1 VSDPAGVTRLAVIGL
16 GHRATAMIAS
26 MQAVDPG
33 VSVRAVADPDTENA
47 RRRLVMV
54 EPTHAEVRVYP
65 SADAMLE
72 DPANYDAVVIGTR
85 CYLHT
90 TMAIKVASAGLP
102 LFLEKPV
109 AISLEELGALREAF
123 RGREDEVVV
132 SFPLRHTPLFSKALE
147 IVRSGTLGTINQI
160 QAVNN
165 VPYGGVYF
173 GQWYRNHDQTGGL
186 WLQKATHD
194 FDCINLL
201 AGSRPVGV
209 AAMESRRVYGGEK
222 PHDLRCSACD
232 ETETCPESPQNLAR
246 RGDDGGMYQDSD
258 DRTDHWCAFSREI
271 QNHDAGSALIMYENG
286 IHASY
291 SQNFLSRRAAYRR
304 GATVIGY
311 EATLEFD
318 LAPMELRIIHHR
330 SAKVEQVQVDVG
342 SEAHGGGD
350 LILAQSFLDLLKGR
364 ARPDASLKDGLLS
377 AAMCLAAR
385 ESARTKTF
393 QRVGEG
399 ASFSNTR

>member
-1 VSDPAGVTRLAVIGL
+1 VIGL
-16 GHRATAMIAS
+16 GHRATAMVRA
-26 MQAVDPG
+26 MQAADPG
-33 VSVRAVADPDTENA
+33 VTVGAVADPDEESV
-47 RRRLVMV
+47 RRRL
-54 EPTHAEVRVYP
+54 EVVGHGSARIYP

-72 DPANYDAVVIGTR
+72 DAANYDGVVIGTR

-90 TMAIKVASAGLP
+90 RMAIKVASVGLP

-109 AISLEELGALREAF
+109 AISLDEVEALGEAF
-123 RGREDEVVV
+123 RGREDAVVV
-132 SFPLRHTPLFSKALE
+132 SFPLRHTPLFSKVME
-147 IVRSGTLGTINQI
+147 IVESGVLGTINQI
-160 QAVNN
+160 QAFNN

-173 GQWYRNHDQTGGL
+173 GQWYRNYDQTGGL

-232 ETETCPESPQNLAR
+232 ETETCPESPKNLAL

-258 DRTDHWCAFSREI
+258 DTTDHWCAFSREI
-271 QNHDAGSALIMYENG
+271 ENHDAGSALIMYENG

-291 SQNFLSRRAAYRR
+291 SQNMLSRRAAYRR

-311 EATLEFD
+311 EATLDFD
-318 LAPMELRIIHHR
+318 LATMQIRVIHHR
-330 SAKVEQVQVDVG
+330 SGEVEQINLNAESDG
-342 SEAHGGGD
+342 HGGGD
-350 LILAQSFLDLLKGR
+350 HILAESFLDVIAGR
-364 ARPDASLKDGLLS
+364 ARPNSTLRDGLIS

-393 QRVGEG
+393 QTVQG
-399 ASFSNTR
+399 A

>member
-1 VSDPAGVTRLAVIGL
+1 MFHSRGVTRLAVIGL
-16 GHRATAMIAS
+16 GHRAAAMIAS
-26 MQAVDPG
+26 MQSVDPG
-33 VSVRAVADPDTENA
+33 VSVRAVADPDTESA
-47 RRRLVMV
+47 RRRLAMAD
-54 EPTHAEVRVYP
+54 PGHAGARIYP

-72 DPANYDAVVIGTR
+72 DPADYDGVVIGTR
-85 CYLHT
+85 CHLHT
-90 TMAIKVASAGLP
+90 RMAIKVASVGLP

-109 AISLEELGALREAF
+109 AISLEELGALRDAF

-147 IVRSGTLGTINQI
+147 VVRSGTLGTINQI

-201 AGSRPVGV
+201 AGSHPVGV

-271 QNHDAGSALIMYENG
+271 RNHDAGSALIMYENG

-291 SQNFLSRRAAYRR
+291 SQNFLSRRSAYRR
-304 GATVIGY
+304 GATVVGY

-318 LAPMELRIIHHR
+318 LAPMRLRIIHHR
-330 SAKVEQVQVDVG
+330 SEKVEQMRVDVEDDG
-342 SEAHGGGD
+342 HAGGD
-350 LILAQSFLDLLKGR
+350 LILAESFLDLVKGR
-364 ARPDASLKDGLLS
+364 ARPNASLRDGLLS

-393 QRVGEG
+393 QRV
-399 ASFSNTR
+399 

>member
-1 VSDPAGVTRLAVIGL
+1 MVG
-16 GHRATAMIAS
+16 S

-33 VSVRAVADPDTENA
+33 VSIHAVADPDTESA
-47 RRRLVMV
+47 RQRLAMV
-54 EPTHAEVRVYP
+54 GDVEARIYP
-65 SADAMLE
+65 SADAMLA
-72 DPANYDAVVIGTR
+72 DATDYDGVVIGTR
-85 CYLHT
+85 CHLHT
-90 TMAIKVASAGLP
+90 RMAVKVASVGLP

-109 AISLEELGALREAF
+109 AISPEELGALREAF
-123 RGREDEVVV
+123 LGREDEVVV
-132 SFPLRHTPLFSKALE
+132 SFPLRHTPLFSKVLE
-147 IVRSGTLGTINQI
+147 IVKSGALGTINQI

-209 AAMESRRVYGGEK
+209 VAMESRRVYGGDK

-232 ETETCPESPQNLAR
+232 ETETCPESPQNLAS

-258 DRTDHWCAFSREI
+258 DRTDHWCAFSRGI

-291 SQNFLSRRAAYRR
+291 NQNFLSRRAAYRR

-330 SAKVEQVQVDVG
+330 SRKVEQVRVDARG
-342 SEAHGGGD
+342 DAHGGGD
-350 LILAQSFLDLLKGR
+350 LILAESFLDLLKGR

-393 QRVGEG
+393 QRV
-399 ASFSNTR
+399 

>member
-1 VSDPAGVTRLAVIGL
+1 MTRLAVIGL
-16 GHRATAMIAS
+16 GHRAAAMIAS
-26 MQAVDPG
+26 MQSVDPK
-33 VSVRAVADPDTENA
+33 VSVRAVADPDTESA
-47 RRRLVMV
+47 RQRLAMV
-54 EPTHAEVRVYP
+54 GDARARVYP
-65 SADAMLE
+65 SADVMLE
-72 DPANYDAVVIGTR
+72 DPADYDGVVIGTR
-85 CYLHT
+85 CHLHT
-90 TMAIKVASAGLP
+90 RMAIKVASAGLP

-109 AISLEELGALREAF
+109 AISLEELGALREVF

-147 IVRSGTLGTINQI
+147 VVRSGTLGTINQI
-160 QAVNN
+160 QATNN

-194 FDCINLL
+194 FDYINLL

-246 RGDDGGMYQDSD
+246 REDDGGMYQDSD

-271 QNHDAGSALIMYENG
+271 QNHDAGSALIMHENG

-291 SQNFLSRRAAYRR
+291 SQNFLSRRSACRR
-304 GATVIGY
+304 GANGRRIRGNTGVRPGSDEI
-311 EATLEFD
+311 THH
-318 LAPMELRIIHHR
+318 PSPLR
-330 SAKVEQVQVDVG
+330 E
-342 SEAHGGGD
+342 
-350 LILAQSFLDLLKGR
+350 GR
-364 ARPDASLKDGLLS
+364 ADEAGYRGPRARRRRSHPRQKLPGPGKGTRQARCLIEGWASQRRHVPR
-377 AAMCLAAR
+377 AR

-393 QRVGEG
+393 QPV
-399 ASFSNTR
+399 

>member
-16 GHRATAMIAS
+16 GHRAASMVAS
-26 MQAVDPG
+26 MQSVDPG
-33 VSVRAVADPDTENA
+33 VSIRAVADPDAEGA
-47 RRRLVMV
+47 SQRLEMV
-54 EPTHAEVRVYP
+54 GSRHDETRLYP

-72 DPANYDAVVIGTR
+72 EAADFDGVVIGTR
-85 CYLHT
+85 CHLHT
-90 TMAIKVASAGLP
+90 RMALEVASVGLP

-123 RGREDEVVV
+123 RGKEDQVVV
-132 SFPLRHTPLFSKALE
+132 SFPLRHTPLFSRVLE
-147 IVRSGTLGTINQI
+147 ILHSGVLGTINQI
-160 QAVNN
+160 QATNN

-173 GQWYRNHDQTGGL
+173 GQWYRDYDQTGGL

-201 AGSRPVGV
+201 AGSQPIGV

-222 PHDLRCSACD
+222 PYDLRCSACD
-232 ETETCPESPQNLAR
+232 ETATCPESPQNLAS

-258 DRTDHWCAFSREI
+258 DRSDHWCAFSRGI
-271 QNHDAGSALIMYENG
+271 RNHDAGSALIMYENG

-291 SQNFLSRRAAYRR
+291 SQNFLSRRAAYKR
-304 GATVIGY
+304 GATVVGY

-318 LAPMELRIIHHR
+318 LATAEIRLIHHR
-330 SAKVEQVQVDVG
+330 SEKVERMQLETEGDG
-342 SEAHGGGD
+342 HAGGD
-350 LILAQSFLDLLKGR
+350 HILAESFLDLLKGR
-364 ARPDASLKDGLLS
+364 STPNSSLKDGLLS

-385 ESARTKTF
+385 ESARTNTF

-399 ASFSNTR
+399 

>member
-1 VSDPAGVTRLAVIGL
+1 
-16 GHRATAMIAS
+16 MIAS
-26 MQAVDPG
+26 MQSVDPG
-33 VSVRAVADPDTENA
+33 VSVRAVADPDTESA
-47 RRRLVMV
+47 RRRLAMAD
-54 EPTHAEVRVYP
+54 PGHAGARIYP

-72 DPANYDAVVIGTR
+72 DPADYDGVVIGTR
-85 CYLHT
+85 CHLHT
-90 TMAIKVASAGLP
+90 RMAIKVASVGLP

-109 AISLEELGALREAF
+109 AINLEELGALREAF

-132 SFPLRHTPLFSKALE
+132 SFPLRHTPLFSKALG
-147 IVRSGTLGTINQI
+147 IVRSGALGTINQI

-232 ETETCPESPQNLAR
+232 ETNTCPESPQNLAR

-291 SQNFLSRRAAYRR
+291 SQNFLSRRSAYRR
-304 GATVIGY
+304 GATVVGY

-330 SAKVEQVQVDVG
+330 SGKVEQLRVDIEDDG
-342 SEAHGGGD
+342 HAGGD
-350 LILAQSFLDLLKGR
+350 LILADSFLDLVKGR
-364 ARPDASLKDGLLS
+364 ARPNASLRDGLLS

-393 QRVGEG
+393 QRV
-399 ASFSNTR
+399 

>member
-1 VSDPAGVTRLAVIGL
+1 
-16 GHRATAMIAS
+16 MIAS
-26 MQAVDPG
+26 MQTVDPG
-33 VSVRAVADPDTENA
+33 VSVLAVADPDTGSA
-47 RRRLVMV
+47 RRRLAMIGN
-54 EPTHAEVRVYP
+54 AKARVYP

-72 DPANYDAVVIGTR
+72 DPPDYDGVVIGTR
-85 CYLHT
+85 CHLHT
-90 TMAIKVASAGLP
+90 RMAIKVASAGLP

-123 RGREDEVVV
+123 RGREDVVVV

-147 IVRSGTLGTINQI
+147 VVRSGALGTINQI

-232 ETETCPESPQNLAR
+232 ETQTCPESPQNLAR
-246 RGDDGGMYQDSD
+246 GGDDGGMYQDSD
-258 DRTDHWCAFSREI
+258 DSTDHWCAFSREI

-291 SQNFLSRRAAYRR
+291 SQNFLSRRSAYRR

-311 EATLEFD
+311 EATLDFD
-318 LAPMELRIIHHR
+318 LAPMRLRIIHHR
-330 SAKVEQVQVDVG
+330 SERVEQLRVDIEDDG
-342 SEAHGGGD
+342 HAGGD
-350 LILAQSFLDLLKGR
+350 RILAESFLDLVKGR
-364 ARPDASLKDGLLS
+364 ARPNASLRDGLLS

-393 QRVGEG
+393 QPV
-399 ASFSNTR
+399 

>member
-1 VSDPAGVTRLAVIGL
+1 MIGL
-16 GHRATAMIAS
+16 GHRAAAMIAS
-26 MQAVDPG
+26 MQAADPG
-33 VSVRAVADPDTENA
+33 VSVRAVADPDTEGA
-47 RRRLVMV
+47 GRRLAMV
-54 EPTHAEVRVYP
+54 GNAGARLYP

-72 DPANYDAVVIGTR
+72 DPADYDGVVIGTR
-85 CYLHT
+85 CHLHT
-90 TMAIKVASAGLP
+90 RMAIKVASAGLP

-109 AISLEELGALREAF
+109 AISPEELGALREAF
-123 RGREDEVVV
+123 RGREDEVAI
-132 SFPLRHTPLFSKALE
+132 SFPLRHAPLFSKVLE
-147 IVRSGTLGTINQI
+147 VVRSGALGTVNQI

-201 AGSRPVGV
+201 AGSRPAFI

-232 ETETCPESPQNLAR
+232 ETETCPESPQNLALK
-246 RGDDGGMYQDSD
+246 GDGGMYQDSD
-258 DRTDHWCAFSREI
+258 DRTDHWCAFSRGI
-271 QNHDAGSALIMYENG
+271 RNHDAGSALIMYENG

-291 SQNFLSRRAAYRR
+291 SQNFLSRRSAYRR
-304 GATVIGY
+304 GATVVGY

-330 SAKVEQVQVDVG
+330 SEKVEQVRVDVEDDG
-342 SEAHGGGD
+342 HAGGD
-350 LILAQSFLDLLKGR
+350 LILAESFLDLIKGR
-364 ARPDASLKDGLLS
+364 ASPDASLRDGLLS

-393 QRVGEG
+393 QPV
-399 ASFSNTR
+399 

>member
-1 VSDPAGVTRLAVIGL
+1 VIGL
-16 GHRATAMIAS
+16 GHRAAAMIAS
-26 MQAVDPG
+26 MHTVDPG
-33 VSVRAVADPDTENA
+33 VSVLAVADPDTESARHRLAMIGNA
-47 RRRLVMV
+47 
-54 EPTHAEVRVYP
+54 EARVYP

-72 DPANYDAVVIGTR
+72 DPADYDGVVVGTR
-85 CYLHT
+85 CRLHT
-90 TMAIKVASAGLP
+90 RMALKVASAGLP

-109 AISLEELGALREAF
+109 AISPEELGALREAF

-147 IVRSGTLGTINQI
+147 VVKSGALGTINQI

-173 GQWYRNHDQTGGL
+173 GQWYRNHHQTGGL

-222 PHDLRCSACD
+222 PHDLKCSACD
-232 ETETCPESPQNLAR
+232 ETKTCPESPQNLAR
-246 RGDDGGMYQDSD
+246 WGDAGGMYQDSD
-258 DRTDHWCAFSREI
+258 DRTDHWCAFSRERR
-271 QNHDAGSALIMYENG
+271 NHDAGSALIMYENG

-291 SQNFLSRRAAYRR
+291 SQNFLSRRSAYRR
-304 GATVIGY
+304 GATVVGY

-318 LAPMELRIIHHR
+318 LALMELRIIHHR
-330 SAKVEQVQVDVG
+330 SEKVEQVRVDVEDDG
-342 SEAHGGGD
+342 HAGGD
-350 LILAQSFLDLLKGR
+350 LILAESFLDLVKGR
-364 ARPDASLKDGLLS
+364 ARPNASLRDGLLS

-385 ESARTKTF
+385 ESARTRAF
-393 QRVGEG
+393 QPV
-399 ASFSNTR
+399 

>member
-1 VSDPAGVTRLAVIGL
+1 V
-16 GHRATAMIAS
+16 MIAS
-26 MQAVDPG
+26 MQGVDPCL
-33 VSVRAVADPDTENA
+33 SVRAVADPDTESA
-47 RRRLVMV
+47 RRRLAMV
-54 EPTHAEVRVYP
+54 GPCHAGARVYP

-72 DPANYDAVVIGTR
+72 DPADYDGVVIGTR
-85 CYLHT
+85 CHLHT
-90 TMAIKVASAGLP
+90 PMAIKVASVELP

-109 AISLEELGALREAF
+109 AIGLEELRALREAY
-123 RGREDEVVV
+123 RGREDEVV

-147 IVRSGTLGTINQI
+147 VLKSGVLGTINQI
-160 QAVNN
+160 QAINN

-173 GQWYRNHDQTGGL
+173 GQWYRNYDQTGGL

-232 ETETCPESPQNLAR
+232 ETQTCPESPQNLAR

-271 QNHDAGSALIMYENG
+271 RNHDAGSALIMYENG

-291 SQNFLSRRAAYRR
+291 SQNFLSRRSAYRR
-304 GATVIGY
+304 GATVVGY

-330 SAKVEQVQVDVG
+330 SEKVEQMRVEFEDDG
-342 SEAHGGGD
+342 HAGGD
-350 LILAQSFLDLLKGR
+350 LILAESFVDLIKGR
-364 ARPDASLKDGLLS
+364 ASPNASLRDGLLS

-393 QRVGEG
+393 QPV
-399 ASFSNTR
+399 

>member
-1 VSDPAGVTRLAVIGL
+1 MIGL
-16 GHRATAMIAS
+16 GHRAAAMIAS
-26 MQAVDPG
+26 MQTVDPK
-33 VSVRAVADPDTENA
+33 VSVRAVADPDTESA
-47 RRRLVMV
+47 RRRLAMV
-54 EPTHAEVRVYP
+54 GDARARVYP

-72 DPANYDAVVIGTR
+72 DPADYDGVVIGTR
-85 CYLHT
+85 CHLHT
-90 TMAIKVASAGLP
+90 RMAIKVASARLP

-109 AISLEELGALREAF
+109 AISLEELVALREAF

-147 IVRSGTLGTINQI
+147 VVRSGTLGTINQI
-160 QAVNN
+160 QATNN

-194 FDCINLL
+194 FDYINLL

-232 ETETCPESPQNLAR
+232 ETNTCPESPQNLAR

-291 SQNFLSRRAAYRR
+291 SQNFLSRRSAYRR
-304 GATVIGY
+304 GATVVGY

-330 SAKVEQVQVDVG
+330 SGKVEQVRVDG
-342 SEAHGGGD
+342 EDEGHAGGD
-350 LILAQSFLDLLKGR
+350 LILAESFLDLLQGR
-364 ARPDASLKDGLLS
+364 ARPNASLRDGLLS

-385 ESARTKTF
+385 ESARTKSF
-393 QRVGEG
+393 QPV
-399 ASFSNTR
+399 

>member
-1 VSDPAGVTRLAVIGL
+1 
-16 GHRATAMIAS
+16 MITS
-26 MQAVDPG
+26 MEAIDPG
-33 VSVRAVADPDTENA
+33 VSVRAVADPDTEGA
-47 RRRLVMV
+47 RRRLAMAG
-54 EPTHAEVRVYP
+54 PDHAEARVYP

-72 DPANYDAVVIGTR
+72 DPADYDGVIIGTR
-85 CYLHT
+85 CHLHAR
-90 TMAIKVASAGLP
+90 MAIKVASVGLP

-147 IVRSGTLGTINQI
+147 IVKSGALGAINQI
-160 QAVNN
+160 HAVNN

-173 GQWYRNHDQTGGL
+173 GQWYRNYDQTGGL

-201 AGSRPVGV
+201 AGSRPVRV
-209 AAMESRRVYGGEK
+209 AAMESQRVYGGEK
-222 PHDLRCSACD
+222 PHDLRCSACE
-232 ETETCPESPQNLAR
+232 ETETCPESPKNLAR

-271 QNHDAGSALIMYENG
+271 QNHDAGSALIMYESG

-304 GATVIGY
+304 GAMVVGY
-311 EATLEFD
+311 EGTLEFD
-318 LAPMELRIIHHR
+318 LAPMKLRIIHHR
-330 SAKVEQVQVDVG
+330 SEKVEQMKLDIEDDG
-342 SEAHGGGD
+342 HGGGD
-350 LILAQSFLDLLKGR
+350 LILAKTFLDLVKGR
-364 ARPDASLKDGLLS
+364 ARPNASLRDGLLS

-393 QRVGEG
+393 QPL
-399 ASFSNTR
+399 

>member
-1 VSDPAGVTRLAVIGL
+1 MSDPAGVTRLAVIGL
-16 GHRATAMIAS
+16 GHRAAAMVAS
-26 MQAVDPG
+26 MQSIDPG
-33 VSVRAVADPDTENA
+33 VSVRAVADPDSEGA
-47 RRRLVMV
+47 RRRLGMADSHHD
-54 EPTHAEVRVYP
+54 ETRLYP
-65 SADAMLE
+65 SADAMLT
-72 DPANYDAVVIGTR
+72 DATDFDGVVIGTR
-85 CYLHT
+85 CHLHT
-90 TMAIKVASAGLP
+90 SMALKVASVGLP

-109 AISLEELGALREAF
+109 AISPEELGALREAF
-123 RGREDEVVV
+123 LGREDQVVV
-132 SFPLRHTPLFSKALE
+132 SFPLRHTPLFAKVLE
-147 IVRSGTLGTINQI
+147 IVQSGVLGTINQI

-222 PHDLRCSACD
+222 PYELRCSVCD
-232 ETETCPESPQNLAR
+232 ETETCPESPQNLAS

-258 DRTDHWCAFSREI
+258 DTTDHWCAFSRGI
-271 QNHDAGSALIMYENG
+271 RNHDAGSALIMYENG

-291 SQNFLSRRAAYRR
+291 SQNFLSRRGAYKR
-304 GATVIGY
+304 GATVVGY

-318 LAPMELRIIHHR
+318 LALAEIRLIHHR
-330 SAKVEQVQVDVG
+330 SEKVERMQLE
-342 SEAHGGGD
+342 SEGDGHAGGD
-350 LILAQSFLDLLKGR
+350 HILAESFLDLLNGR
-364 ARPDASLKDGLLS
+364 AKPNSSLKDGLLS

-393 QRVGEG
+393 QPV
-399 ASFSNTR
+399 

>member
-1 VSDPAGVTRLAVIGL
+1 VSDPPGVTRLAVIGL
-16 GHRATAMIAS
+16 GHRAAAMIAS
-26 MQAVDPG
+26 MQTVDPK
-33 VSVRAVADPDTENA
+33 VSVRAVADPDTESA
-47 RRRLVMV
+47 RQRLAMV
-54 EPTHAEVRVYP
+54 GDARARVYP
-65 SADAMLE
+65 SADVMLE
-72 DPANYDAVVIGTR
+72 DPADYDGVVIGTR
-85 CYLHT
+85 CHLHT
-90 TMAIKVASAGLP
+90 RMAIKVASAGLP

-147 IVRSGTLGTINQI
+147 VVRSGTLGTINQI
-160 QAVNN
+160 QATNN

-194 FDCINLL
+194 FDYINLL

-232 ETETCPESPQNLAR
+232 ETKTCPESPQNLAR
-246 RGDDGGMYQDSD
+246 RGDDGGMYQDSH

-291 SQNFLSRRAAYRR
+291 SQNFLSRRSAYRR
-304 GATVIGY
+304 GATVVGY

-330 SAKVEQVQVDVG
+330 SEKVEQLRVDG
-342 SEAHGGGD
+342 EDDGHAGGD
-350 LILAQSFLDLLKGR
+350 RILAENFLDLVKGR
-364 ARPDASLKDGLLS
+364 ARPNASLRDGLLS

-393 QRVGEG
+393 QRV
-399 ASFSNTR
+399 

>member
-1 VSDPAGVTRLAVIGL
+1 MIGL
-16 GHRATAMIAS
+16 GHRAAAMIAS
-26 MQAVDPG
+26 MQSVDPK
-33 VSVRAVADPDTENA
+33 VSVRAVADPDTESA
-47 RRRLVMV
+47 RQRLAMV
-54 EPTHAEVRVYP
+54 GDARARVYP
-65 SADAMLE
+65 SADVMLE
-72 DPANYDAVVIGTR
+72 DPADYDGVVIGTR
-85 CYLHT
+85 CHLHT
-90 TMAIKVASAGLP
+90 RMAIKVASAGLP

-109 AISLEELGALREAF
+109 AISLEELGALREVF

-147 IVRSGTLGTINQI
+147 VVRSGTLGTINQI
-160 QAVNN
+160 QATNN

-194 FDCINLL
+194 FDYINLL

-291 SQNFLSRRAAYRR
+291 SQNFLSRRSAYKR
-304 GATVIGY
+304 GATVVGY

-330 SAKVEQVQVDVG
+330 SEKVEQLRVDG
-342 SEAHGGGD
+342 EDDGHAGGD
-350 LILAQSFLDLLKGR
+350 RILAESFLDLVKDR
-364 ARPDASLKDGLLS
+364 ARPHASLRDGLLS
-377 AAMCLAAR
+377 AAMGLAAR

-393 QRVGEG
+393 QRV
-399 ASFSNTR
+399 

>member
-1 VSDPAGVTRLAVIGL
+1 VSDPSGVTRLAVIGF
-16 GHRATAMIAS
+16 GHRAAAMIAS
-26 MQAVDPG
+26 MQTVDPG
-33 VSVRAVADPDTENA
+33 VSIRAVADPDGESA
-47 RRRLVMV
+47 RRRLAMV
-54 EPTHAEVRVYP
+54 GNAGARIYP
-65 SADAMLE
+65 SADAMLK
-72 DPANYDAVVIGTR
+72 DPADYDGVVIGTR
-85 CYLHT
+85 CHLHT
-90 TMAIKVASAGLP
+90 RMAIKVASVGLP

-109 AISLEELGALREAF
+109 AINLEELVALREAF

-132 SFPLRHTPLFSKALE
+132 SFPLRHTPLFSKALGV
-147 IVRSGTLGTINQI
+147 VRSGALGTINQI

-173 GQWYRNHDQTGGL
+173 GQWYRNFDQTGGL

-194 FDCINLL
+194 FDCINQL
-201 AGSRPVGV
+201 AGSHPVGV
-209 AAMESRRVYGGEK
+209 AAMESRRVYGGKK

-232 ETETCPESPQNLAR
+232 ETQTCPESPQNLAR

-291 SQNFLSRRAAYRR
+291 SQNFLSRRSAYRR
-304 GATVIGY
+304 GATIVGY
-311 EATLEFD
+311 EATMEFD

-330 SAKVEQVQVDVG
+330 SEKVEQLRMDIQDDG
-342 SEAHGGGD
+342 HAGGD
-350 LILAQSFLDLLKGR
+350 LILAESFLDLVKGR
-364 ARPDASLKDGLLS
+364 TRPNASLRDGLLS

-393 QRVGEG
+393 QPV
-399 ASFSNTR
+399 

>member
-1 VSDPAGVTRLAVIGL
+1 VTRLAVIGL
-16 GHRATAMIAS
+16 GHRATAMVRS
-26 MQAVDPG
+26 MRLIDPG
-33 VSVRAVADPDTENA
+33 VSIGAVADPDEESV
-47 RRRLVMV
+47 RRRLELVG
-54 EPTHAEVRVYP
+54 HGGARVYR
-65 SADAMLE
+65 SADAML
-72 DPANYDAVVIGTR
+72 DDAADYDGVVIGTR

-90 TMAIKVASAGLP
+90 RMAVKVASVGLP

-109 AISLEELGALREAF
+109 AISLDEVESLREVF

-132 SFPLRHTPLFSKALE
+132 SFPLRHTPLFLKVLD
-147 IVRSGTLGTINQI
+147 VVKSGRLGIINQI

-173 GQWYRNHDQTGGL
+173 GQWYRNYDQTGGL

-209 AAMESRRVYGGEK
+209 AAMESRRVYGGDK

-232 ETETCPESPQNLAR
+232 ETATCPESPQNLAR

-258 DRTDHWCAFSREI
+258 DNTDHWCAFSRGIE
-271 QNHDAGSALIMYENG
+271 NHDAGSALIMYENG

-291 SQNFLSRRAAYRR
+291 SQNMLSRRSAYRR
-304 GATVIGY
+304 GATVVGY

-318 LAPMELRIIHHR
+318 LAPMEIRLIHHH
-330 SAKVEQVQVDVG
+330 SGEVEQMHVDTDSDG
-342 SEAHGGGD
+342 HGGGD
-350 LILAQSFLDLLKGR
+350 HILAESFLDLIAGR
-364 ARPDASLKDGLLS
+364 ARPNSSLRDGLLS

-393 QRVGEG
+393 QQVHG
-399 ASFSNTR
+399 A

>member
-1 VSDPAGVTRLAVIGL
+1 MRLAVIGL
-16 GHRATAMIAS
+16 GHRASVMIAS
-26 MQAVDPG
+26 MQAVDPC
-33 VSVRAVADPDTENA
+33 VSVRAVADPDTESA
-47 RRRLVMV
+47 RRRLAMV
-54 EPTHAEVRVYP
+54 GPGHAGARVYP

-72 DPANYDAVVIGTR
+72 DPADYDGVVIGTR
-85 CYLHT
+85 CHLHT
-90 TMAIKVASAGLP
+90 PMAIKVASVELP

-109 AISLEELGALREAF
+109 AISLEKLGALREAY
-123 RGREDEVVV
+123 RGREDEVV

-147 IVRSGTLGTINQI
+147 VVNSGALGTINQI

-194 FDCINLL
+194 FNCINLL

-232 ETETCPESPQNLAR
+232 ETQTCPESPKNLAR

-271 QNHDAGSALIMYENG
+271 QNHDAGSALIMHENG

-291 SQNFLSRRAAYRR
+291 SQNFLSRRSACRR
-304 GATVIGY
+304 GATVVGY

-318 LAPMELRIIHHR
+318 LDPMRLRIIHHR
-330 SAKVEQVQVDVG
+330 SEKVEQMRLDIEDDG
-342 SEAHGGGD
+342 HGGGD
-350 LILAQSFLDLLKGR
+350 LILAKSFLDLVKGR
-364 ARPDASLKDGLLS
+364 ARPDASLRDGLLS

-393 QRVGEG
+393 QSV
-399 ASFSNTR
+399 

>member
-1 VSDPAGVTRLAVIGL
+1 VTRLAVIGL
-16 GHRATAMIAS
+16 GHRAAAMIAS

-33 VSVRAVADPDTENA
+33 VSVSAVADPDTKSA
-47 RRRLVMV
+47 RRRLAMV
-54 EPTHAEVRVYP
+54 GPGQAGARIYP

-72 DPANYDAVVIGTR
+72 EAADYDGVVIGTR
-85 CYLHT
+85 CHLHT
-90 TMAIKVASAGLP
+90 RMAVKVASVGLP

-109 AISLEELGALREAF
+109 AISPEEVGALREAF

-147 IVRSGTLGTINQI
+147 VVKSGVLGTINQI

-222 PHDLRCSACD
+222 PYELRCSACD
-232 ETETCPESPQNLAR
+232 ETATCPESPQNLAR

-258 DRTDHWCAFSREI
+258 DRTDHWCAFSRGI

-291 SQNFLSRRAAYRR
+291 SQNFLSRRAAYKR
-304 GATVIGY
+304 GATVVGY

-318 LAPMELRIIHHR
+318 MAPMELRIIHHR
-330 SAKVEQVQVDVG
+330 SDKVEHIRVDIEDDG
-342 SEAHGGGD
+342 HAGGD
-350 LILAQSFLDLLKGR
+350 LILAESFLDLLKGR
-364 ARPDASLKDGLLS
+364 AKPNASLKDGLLS

-385 ESARTKTF
+385 ESARTNTF
-393 QRVGEG
+393 QPV
-399 ASFSNTR
+399 

>member
-1 VSDPAGVTRLAVIGL
+1 VSDPPGVTKLAVIGL
-16 GHRATAMIAS
+16 GHRAAAMIAS
-26 MQAVDPG
+26 MQIVDPG
-33 VSVRAVADPDTENA
+33 VRIWAVADPDMGSAHQRLAMVGNA
-47 RRRLVMV
+47 EARM
-54 EPTHAEVRVYP
+54 YP

-72 DPANYDAVVIGTR
+72 DPADYDGIVIGTR
-85 CYLHT
+85 CHLHT
-90 TMAIKVASAGLP
+90 RMAIKVASVGLP

-109 AISLEELGALREAF
+109 AISLEELDALRETF
-123 RGREDEVVV
+123 RGREDQVVV
-132 SFPLRHTPLFSKALE
+132 SFPLRHTPLFSKVLE
-147 IVRSGTLGTINQI
+147 VVRSGTLGTINQI

-173 GQWYRNHDQTGGL
+173 GQWYRNYDQTGGL

-201 AGSRPVGV
+201 AGSRPVSV

-232 ETETCPESPQNLAR
+232 ETEMCPESPQNLAR

-258 DRTDHWCAFSREI
+258 DWTDHWCAFSREI

-291 SQNFLSRRAAYRR
+291 SQNFLSRRSAYRR
-304 GATVIGY
+304 GATVVGY

-330 SAKVEQVQVDVG
+330 SEKVEQVRVDIEDDG
-342 SEAHGGGD
+342 HAGGD
-350 LILAQSFLDLLKGR
+350 LILAESFLDLLKGR
-364 ARPDASLKDGLLS
+364 ARPNASLRDGLLS

-393 QRVGEG
+393 QPV
-399 ASFSNTR
+399 

>member
-1 VSDPAGVTRLAVIGL
+1 MTRLAMIGL
-16 GHRATAMIAS
+16 GHRATAMISS

-47 RRRLVMV
+47 RRRLMMV
-54 EPTHAEVRVYP
+54 GPTHAGMRVYP

-72 DPANYDAVVIGTR
+72 DSVDYDGVVIGTR
-85 CYLHT
+85 CHLHT
-90 TMAIKVASAGLP
+90 QMALKVTSAGLP

-109 AISLEELGALREAF
+109 AISLQELGALREAF
-123 RGREDEVVV
+123 RGREDEVAV
-132 SFPLRHTPLFSKALE
+132 SFPLRYTPLFSKALE
-147 IVRSGTLGTINQI
+147 VVRSGTLGTINQI

-194 FDCINLL
+194 FDSINLL

-209 AAMESRRVYGGEK
+209 AAMESRRIYGGEK

-232 ETETCPESPQNLAR
+232 KTETCPESPQNLAR
-246 RGDDGGMYQDSD
+246 RGDDGGMYEDSD

-291 SQNFLSRRAAYRR
+291 SQNFLSRCIQTWCYGHRIR
-304 GATVIGY
+304 GNPGVR
-311 EATLEFD
+311 
-318 LAPMELRIIHHR
+318 P
-330 SAKVEQVQVDVG
+330 G
-342 SEAHGGGD
+342 SDGTSYHPS
-350 LILAQSFLDLLKGR
+350 SFRKGR
-364 ARPDASLKDGLLS
+364 TGAGGCRGRRTAAEIASSPK
-377 AAMCLAAR
+377 
-385 ESARTKTF
+385 
-393 QRVGEG
+393 
-399 ASFSNTR
+399 ASWLW

>member
-1 VSDPAGVTRLAVIGL
+1 MIGL
-16 GHRATAMIAS
+16 GHRAAAMIAS
-26 MQAVDPG
+26 MQTADPG
-33 VSVRAVADPDTENA
+33 VSIRAVADPDTEGA
-47 RRRLVMV
+47 RRRLAMV
-54 EPTHAEVRVYP
+54 GNAGVRLFP

-72 DPANYDAVVIGTR
+72 DPADYDGVVIGTR
-85 CYLHT
+85 CHLHT
-90 TMAIKVASAGLP
+90 PMAIKVASTGLP

-109 AISLEELGALREAF
+109 AISPEELGALREAF
-123 RGREDEVVV
+123 RGREDEVAV
-132 SFPLRHTPLFSKALE
+132 SFPLRHTPLFSKVLE
-147 IVRSGTLGTINQI
+147 VVRSGALGTINQI

-201 AGSRPVGV
+201 ADSRPAFI

-232 ETETCPESPQNLAR
+232 ETETCPESPQNLAL

-258 DRTDHWCAFSREI
+258 DRNDHWCAFSREI
-271 QNHDAGSALIMYENG
+271 RNHDAGSALIMYENG
-286 IHASY
+286 VHANY
-291 SQNFLSRRAAYRR
+291 SQNFVSRRSAYKR
-304 GATVIGY
+304 GATIVGY

-318 LAPMELRIIHHR
+318 MAPMELRIIHHR
-330 SAKVEQVQVDVG
+330 SERVEQIQVDVEDDG
-342 SEAHGGGD
+342 HAGGD
-350 LILAQSFLDLLKGR
+350 LILAESFLDLIKRR
-364 ARPDASLKDGLLS
+364 ASPSASLRYGLLS

-393 QRVGEG
+393 QRV
-399 ASFSNTR
+399 

>member
-1 VSDPAGVTRLAVIGL
+1 VTRLAVIGL
-16 GHRATAMIAS
+16 GHRAAAMIAS
-26 MQAVDPG
+26 MQAADPG
-33 VSVRAVADPDTENA
+33 VSVRAVADPDTEGA
-47 RRRLVMV
+47 GRRLAMV
-54 EPTHAEVRVYP
+54 GNAGARLYP

-72 DPANYDAVVIGTR
+72 DPADYDGIVIGTR
-85 CYLHT
+85 CHLHT
-90 TMAIKVASAGLP
+90 RMAIKVAAAGLP

-109 AISLEELGALREAF
+109 AISREELGPLREAF
-123 RGREDEVVV
+123 RGREDEVAV
-132 SFPLRHTPLFSKALE
+132 SFPLRHTPLFSKVLE
-147 IVRSGTLGTINQI
+147 VVRSDALGTVNQI

-201 AGSRPVGV
+201 AGSRPAFI
-209 AAMESRRVYGGEK
+209 AAMESRKVYGGEK

-232 ETETCPESPQNLAR
+232 ETETCPESPQNLALK
-246 RGDDGGMYQDSD
+246 GDDGGMYQDSD
-258 DRTDHWCAFSREI
+258 DRTDHWCAFSRGI
-271 QNHDAGSALIMYENG
+271 RNHDAGSALIMYENG

-291 SQNFLSRRAAYRR
+291 SQNFLSRRSAYKR
-304 GATVIGY
+304 GATIIGY

-318 LAPMELRIIHHR
+318 MAPMELRIIHHR
-330 SAKVEQVQVDVG
+330 SEKVEQIQVDVEDDG
-342 SEAHGGGD
+342 HAGGD
-350 LILAQSFLDLLKGR
+350 LILAESFLDLIKGR
-364 ARPDASLKDGLLS
+364 SSPNASLRDGLLS

-393 QRVGEG
+393 QPV
-399 ASFSNTR
+399 

>member
-1 VSDPAGVTRLAVIGL
+1 
-16 GHRATAMIAS
+16 
-26 MQAVDPG
+26 
-33 VSVRAVADPDTENA
+33 
-47 RRRLVMV
+47 
-54 EPTHAEVRVYP
+54 
-65 SADAMLE
+65 MLE
-72 DPANYDAVVIGTR
+72 DPADYDGVIIGTR
-85 CYLHT
+85 CHLHT
-90 TMAIKVASAGLP
+90 EMAIRVASVGLP

-147 IVRSGTLGTINQI
+147 VLKSGVLGTINQI
-160 QAVNN
+160 QAINN

-173 GQWYRNHDQTGGL
+173 GQWYRNYDQTGGL

-291 SQNFLSRRAAYRR
+291 SQNFLSRRSAYRR
-304 GATVIGY
+304 GATVVGY

-330 SAKVEQVQVDVG
+330 SEKVEQLRVDG
-342 SEAHGGGD
+342 EDHGHAGGD
-350 LILAQSFLDLLKGR
+350 RILAENFLDLVKGR
-364 ARPDASLKDGLLS
+364 ARPNASLRDGLLS

-393 QRVGEG
+393 QRV
-399 ASFSNTR
+399 

>member
-1 VSDPAGVTRLAVIGL
+1 MV
-16 GHRATAMIAS
+16 HS

-33 VSVRAVADPDTENA
+33 VRIGAVADPDEEGV
-47 RRRLVMV
+47 RCRLGPFVPGHD
-54 EPTHAEVRVYP
+54 EARVYP

-72 DPANYDAVVIGTR
+72 DAADYDGVIIGTR
-85 CYLHT
+85 CHLHT
-90 TMAIKVASAGLP
+90 EMAVKVASVGLP

-109 AISLEELGALREAF
+109 AISLDEVEALREAF

-132 SFPLRHTPLFSKALE
+132 SFPLRHMPIFSQVME
-147 IVRSGTLGTINQI
+147 IVKSGRLGTINQI
-160 QAVNN
+160 QAFNN

-173 GQWYRNHDQTGGL
+173 GQWYRNYDQAGGL

-222 PHDLRCSACD
+222 PYELRCSVCD
-232 ETETCPESPQNLAR
+232 ETETCPESPQNLAS

-258 DRTDHWCAFSREI
+258 DTTDHWCAFSRGI
-271 QNHDAGSALIMYENG
+271 RNHDAGSALIMYENG

-291 SQNFLSRRAAYRR
+291 SQNFLSRRGAYKR
-304 GATVIGY
+304 GATVVGY

-318 LAPMELRIIHHR
+318 LALAEIRLIHHR
-330 SAKVEQVQVDVG
+330 SEKVERMQLE
-342 SEAHGGGD
+342 SEGDGHAGGD
-350 LILAQSFLDLLKGR
+350 HILAESFLDLLNGR
-364 ARPDASLKDGLLS
+364 AKPNSSLKDGLLS

-393 QRVGEG
+393 QPV
-399 ASFSNTR
+399 

>member
-1 VSDPAGVTRLAVIGL
+1 MTRFAVIGL
-16 GHRATAMIAS
+16 GHRAAAMIAS
-26 MQAVDPG
+26 MQTVDPG
-33 VSVRAVADPDTENA
+33 VSIRAVADPDTESARQRLTMVGNA
-47 RRRLVMV
+47 R
-54 EPTHAEVRVYP
+54 ARVYP

-72 DPANYDAVVIGTR
+72 DQADYDGVVIGTR
-85 CYLHT
+85 CHLHT
-90 TMAIKVASAGLP
+90 RMAIKVASVGLP

-109 AISLEELGALREAF
+109 AISLKEIGALQEAF

-147 IVRSGTLGTINQI
+147 VVKSGALGTINQI
-160 QAVNN
+160 QAINN

-173 GQWYRNHDQTGGL
+173 GQWYRNYDQTGGL

-201 AGSRPVGV
+201 AGSQPVGV

-222 PHDLRCSACD
+222 PHDLRCSVCD
-232 ETETCPESPQNLAR
+232 ETNTCPESPQNLAR

-291 SQNFLSRRAAYRR
+291 SQNFLSRRSAYRR
-304 GATVIGY
+304 GATVVGY

-330 SAKVEQVQVDVG
+330 SEKVEHLRVNIEDDG
-342 SEAHGGGD
+342 HAGGD
-350 LILAQSFLDLLKGR
+350 RILAESFLDLVKGR
-364 ARPDASLKDGLLS
+364 AKPNASLRDGLLS
-377 AAMCLAAR
+377 AAICLAAR

-393 QRVGEG
+393 QRV
-399 ASFSNTR
+399 

>member
-1 VSDPAGVTRLAVIGL
+1 MSDPPGVTRLAVIGL
-16 GHRATAMIAS
+16 GHRAAAMIAS
-26 MQAVDPG
+26 MQTVDPG
-33 VSVRAVADPDTENA
+33 VSVRAVADPDTEGA
-47 RRRLVMV
+47 GRRLAMV
-54 EPTHAEVRVYP
+54 GNAGARVYP
-65 SADAMLE
+65 SADAMLV
-72 DPANYDAVVIGTR
+72 DPTDYDGVVIGTR
-85 CYLHT
+85 CHLHT
-90 TMAIKVASAGLP
+90 RMAIKVASVGLP

-109 AISLEELGALREAF
+109 AISPEELGALREAF

-147 IVRSGTLGTINQI
+147 VVRSGALGTVNQI

-194 FDCINLL
+194 FDFLNLL

-232 ETETCPESPQNLAR
+232 ETETCPESPQNLAL

-271 QNHDAGSALIMYENG
+271 QNHDAGSALILYENG

-291 SQNFLSRRAAYRR
+291 SQNLLSRRSAYKR
-304 GATVIGY
+304 GATVVGY

-318 LAPMELRIIHHR
+318 LAPMRLRIIHHR
-330 SAKVEQVQVDVG
+330 SEKVEQVRLDI
-342 SEAHGGGD
+342 EADGHAGGD
-350 LILAQSFLDLLKGR
+350 LILAESFVDLIKGR
-364 ARPDASLKDGLLS
+364 ASPNASLRDGLLS
-377 AAMCLAAR
+377 SAMCLAAR

-393 QRVGEG
+393 QPV
-399 ASFSNTR
+399 